1 MIYLLIFD
9 TEDEKSK
16 FLLMYE
22 KYRYLM
28 QTVAYD
34 VLNDYQ
40 LSEDIV
46 HEAFVKVAQNM
57 GKIKD
62 INDNRTKRY
71 LITITKNLAID
82 QYRKN
87 VRERKNKVFIDELN
101 EVETPVVNLES
112 EMENKY
118 LTILK
123 ELPEGIRD
131 VFLLKYSS
139 QFENS
144 EIAEIMNI
152 SEENVRQRLSRG
164 KKLIQKSLDDIGE
177 SL

>member
-1 MIYLLIFD
+1 M
-9 TEDEKSK
+9 
-16 FLLMYE
+16 
-22 KYRYLM
+22 
-28 QTVAYD
+28 
-34 VLNDYQ
+34 
-40 LSEDIV
+40 
-46 HEAFVKVAQNM
+46 
-57 GKIKD
+57 
-62 INDNRTKRY
+62 
-71 LITITKNLAID
+71 
-82 QYRKN
+82 
-87 VRERKNKVFIDELN
+87 N

>member
-57 GKIKD
+57 GKIED

-101 EVETPVVNLES
+101 EEETPVVNLES

>member
-57 GKIKD
+57 GKIED

-101 EVETPVVNLES
+101 EEETPVVNLES

-177 SL
+177 NL